1 MDPPYGSTEEL
12 FARLSRDERLL
23 VSKEP
28 GVRIQEPG
36 GPGLSKRWNWIDRD
50 QPAAAGSL
58 SGDFLRI
65 DLATLKLESS
75 RASEWPRT
83 SWLLLQST
91 LTVAR
96 AIFAK

>member
-23 VSKEP
+23 VSE
-28 GVRIQEPG
+28 EPG

-65 DLATLKLESS
+65 DPATLKLESS